1 MSFSVDKC
9 KIVHFGKA
17 NKTYDYSLDGQPS
30 FYYEISGGHIGS
42 CRCSE
47 EGLCRPRNS
56 DSHASIRMSLIIHE
70 ITPCVRRHVIR
81 LLGRCYV

>member
-47 EGLCRPRNS
+47 EGLCRPAR
-56 DSHASIRMSLIIHE
+56 IIP
-70 ITPCVRRHVIR
+70 IPTPVSGFMRLRRV
-81 LLGRCYV
+81 LDVT